1 MEPVSILPRQRNGR
15 PSQPR
20 RPTAARPPRRGAG
33 GSLPR
38 ESRGA
43 RGMRPSD
50 IVAESKIPS
59 RPGSDRDAP
68 RVAIRP
74 RSRERKGRGRIQ
86 SERRFKSR
94 SVYVQ
99 AACAGVEGVV
109 GPASPS
115 PILHKLR
122 MRYFKAVKQLSRQQ
136 SSDSSR
142 EGNAFYT
149 LAVGGTRSNMP
160 YTYQGW
166 TLYSRDVKLKKG
178 PKVTIY
184 FFSKRKPKSGKPMD
198 EMPKNRKVGVNKRTG
213 LPFLR
218 KG

>member
-1 MEPVSILPRQRNGR
+1 
-15 PSQPR
+15 
-20 RPTAARPPRRGAG
+20 
-33 GSLPR
+33 
-38 ESRGA
+38 
-43 RGMRPSD
+43 
-50 IVAESKIPS
+50 
-59 RPGSDRDAP
+59 
-68 RVAIRP
+68 
-74 RSRERKGRGRIQ
+74 
-86 SERRFKSR
+86 
-94 SVYVQ
+94 
-99 AACAGVEGVV
+99 
-109 GPASPS
+109 
-115 PILHKLR
+115 
-122 MRYFKAVKQLSRQQ
+122 MRYFKAVKQLPAQK

-149 LAVGGTRSNMP
+149 LADGGTVSNMP